1 MTLYGGVSYDYKT
14 DSRNK
19 RLAGRSLRSKKQRVM
34 LKVIHLV
41 EGAVIRAL
49 ICLMLLAITLGTIE
63 LGRVLVTAI
72 IRPPIMLLDI
82 AKLFDAFGL
91 FLVIL
96 IGMELIKSMQFFL
109 TENRIKPELVI
120 EVAVIAVCNKVIT
133 LDLKH
138 TEAGVLF
145 GMSTL
150 LIGLSASYFILQR
163 RNDTKT

>member
-1 MTLYGGVSYDYKT
+1 
-14 DSRNK
+14 
-19 RLAGRSLRSKKQRVM
+19 
-34 LKVIHLV
+34 LV
-41 EGAVIRAL
+41 EGFIIRVL

-72 IRPPIMLLDI
+72 ISPPFMLLDI
-82 AKLFDAFGL
+82 SKLFDAFGL

-96 IGMELIKSMQFFL
+96 IGMELVKSMQFFL

-120 EVAVIAVCNKVIT
+120 EIAVIAVCNKVIT

-138 TEAGVLF
+138 TEAGILL

-150 LIGLSASYFILQR
+150 LIGLSASYYMLRQR
-163 RNDTKT
+163 NKTVT